1 LIVAAYGKAG
11 VEFGPIAEGAK
22 VGGGKN
28 LITGQN
34 VGGLAREQGMNKPGV
49 GASIQGGAE
58 VSLTVKVDKVVNH
71 VVNAVTD
78 ALAKIKPQLIN

>member
-1 LIVAAYGKAG
+1 
-11 VEFGPIAEGAK
+11 
-22 VGGGKN
+22 
-28 LITGQN
+28 
-34 VGGLAREQGMNKPGV
+34 MNKPGV